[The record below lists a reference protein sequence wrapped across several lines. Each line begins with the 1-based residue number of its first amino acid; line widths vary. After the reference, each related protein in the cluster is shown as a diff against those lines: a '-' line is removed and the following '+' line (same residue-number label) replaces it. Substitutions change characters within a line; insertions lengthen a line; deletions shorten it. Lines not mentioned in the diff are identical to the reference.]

1 MSFKEIMQQFN
12 NTHHSAES
20 QVVHNYMIW
29 VNNTTN
35 EPCGLNP
42 CSVCIRMNQMG
53 IQPMEAS

>member
-1 MSFKEIMQQFN
+1 MSFKEIMQEFN

-20 QVVHNYMIW
+20 QW
-29 VNNTTN
+29 VNNITN

-42 CSVCIRMNQMG
+42 CSVCIRMNQIG